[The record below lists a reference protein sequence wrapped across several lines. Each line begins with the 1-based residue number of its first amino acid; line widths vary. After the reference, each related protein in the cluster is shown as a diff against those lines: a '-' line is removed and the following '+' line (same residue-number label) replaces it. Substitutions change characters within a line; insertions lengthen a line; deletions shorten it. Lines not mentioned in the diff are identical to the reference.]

1 MSRRG
6 KIRTEQLVRRMV
18 EIGSQIMVDHGLTH
32 TAQAEE
38 CMRAAGEALCKEMAG
53 CEVYIPVGR
62 SEQLRRRDEAI
73 AAGDA
78 SAAVNLAARSIRRI
92 MHSRQP
98 RHSNSSKNDFVD
110 AAIRNGVDVIVHNL
124 ESSDASQID
133 LAMSEIVYRLCCE
146 LGGCELYF
154 PIGMRWHLSQR
165 DQQIW
170 ADYRIDHGVS
180 NVLDLSKRY
189 GLTVRTIQA
198 ILARMRS
205 IAAQDQG
212 DLFAA

>member
-6 KIRTEQLVRRMV
+6 KIRTEQLVRRMI
-18 EIGSQIMVDHGLTH
+18 EIGSEVLVDLDITH
-32 TAQAEE
+32 RDQAEE

-53 CEVYIPVGR
+53 AEVYIPVGR
-62 SEQLRRRDEAI
+62 IERLRRRDHAI
-73 AAGDA
+73 TIGDT
-78 SAAVNLAARSIRRI
+78 SAAASLAARSVRRI
-92 MHSRQP
+92 MHSKQQ
-98 RHSNSSKNDFVD
+98 RHSTARSNDFVD
-110 AAIRNGVDVIVHNL
+110 AAMRNGVDVMIHNL
-124 ESSDASQID
+124 ESSDAEQID
-133 LAMSEIVYRLCCE
+133 QAMSEIVYRLCGE

-170 ADYRIDHGVS
+170 SDYRIERGVS
-180 NVLDLSKRY
+180 NVLELSQRY

-198 ILARMRS
+198 ILARMRTM
-205 IAAQDQG
+205 AAQDQG

>member
-6 KIRTEQLVRRMV
+6 KIRTAQLVRRMI
-18 EIGSQIMVDHGLTH
+18 EIGSVVLVDRHLTH

-38 CMRAAGEALCKEMAG
+38 CMRAAGESLCQEMAG
-53 CEVYIPVGR
+53 CEVYIPVGS
-62 SEQLRRRDEAI
+62 SERRRRRDEAI
-73 AAGDA
+73 ASGDM
-78 SAAVNLAARSIRRI
+78 SAAGHLAARSVRRI
-92 MHSRQP
+92 MHSKQP
-98 RHSNSSKNDFVD
+98 RHSARPNNDFVD
-110 AAIRNGVDVIVHNL
+110 AAMRNGVDVLIGNI
-124 ESSDASQID
+124 DASVAELD
-133 LAMSEIVYRLCCE
+133 GAMREVVFKLCQE

-170 ADYRIDHGVS
+170 SEYRIDRGVS

-189 GLTVRTIQA
+189 GLTVRTIQT

>member
-18 EIGSQIMVDHGLTH
+18 EIGADVLVERQIAHRS
-32 TAQAEE
+32 QAEE
-38 CMRAAGEALCKEMAG
+38 CMRAAGESLCKEMAG
-53 CEVYIPVGR
+53 SEVYIPVGR
-62 SEQLRRRDEAI
+62 VEQIRRRDEAI
-73 AAGDA
+73 ASGDM
-78 SAAVNLAARSIRRI
+78 AAAAPLAARSVRRI
-92 MHSRQP
+92 LHSKQP
-98 RHSNSSKNDFVD
+98 RHGNARCNDFVD
-110 AAIRNGVDVIVHNL
+110 AAMRNGVDVMIHNL
-124 ESSDASQID
+124 ESSDADQID
-133 LAMSEIVYRLCCE
+133 QAMSEIVYRLCGE

-170 ADYRIDHGVS
+170 SDYRIERGVS
-180 NVLDLSKRY
+180 NVLELSQRY

-198 ILARMRS
+198 ILARMRTM
-205 IAAQDQG
+205 AAQDQG